1 MPETVLTAY
10 KEKTPDKKLPAA
22 TAMKLFKITADKT
35 AETTVRTLNRAAKA
49 VAASCVLSPISA
61 ANIIKKEAR
70 KDSIYFWSSSFFDC
84 RLPDCVSSQL
94 ISR

>member
-35 AETTVRTLNRAAKA
+35 AEITRHTLNRAAKA

-61 ANIIKKEAR
+61 ANIIKKEAG
-70 KDSIYFWSSSFFDC
+70 KDSIYF
-84 RLPDCVSSQL
+84 
-94 ISR
+94 